1 MKKPTFD
8 ENELRIIAMY
18 DTRNRKT
25 AIRDLRSVNKYTTG
39 DKEIHALVESCL
51 YKLWRISDEGFQNL
65 NLAAYLYDGEAEI

>member
-25 AIRDLRSVNKYTTG
+25 AIRDLRPVNKYTKG
-39 DKEIHALVESCL
+39 DEEMNALVESCL
-51 YKLWRISDEGFQNL
+51 YKLWRISDEDFTAL
-65 NLAAYLYDGEAEI
+65 NLSAYLYDGEAEE

>member
-25 AIRDLRSVNKYTTG
+25 AIRDLRPVNKYTKG
-39 DKEIHALVESCL
+39 DEEIHALVESCL
-51 YKLWRISDEGFQNL
+51 YKLWRISDVDFTAL
-65 NLAAYLYDGEAEI
+65 NLSAYLYDGEAEE